1 MKFIARLKAAK
12 WRILVGVLVLVLAG
26 YVSVRYWASVDA
38 PPSPPQPLPLAGL
51 NSPDNNSKN
60 ESPKETPSA
69 PSASPGMKVYVDPK
83 TGQFRKPPVAQ
94 IPEGAQMSKPLQGD
108 EMEHE
113 TSRKELE
120 EKVSP
125 VIGGG
130 IVTDVRLRFR
140 RPLVASRDADG
151 NLTIQHVPQEEDLKD
166 GQ

>member
-12 WRILVGVLVLVLAG
+12 WRILVGVLVLVLVG
-26 YVSVRYWASVDA
+26 YVSVQYWASVDVS
-38 PPSPPQPLPLAGL
+38 PSPQPLPLASL
-51 NSPDNNSKN
+51 DSSDNNSKN

-83 TGQFRKPPVAQ
+83 TGQFRKPPVGK
-94 IPEGAQMSKPLQGD
+94 ILEGAQMSKPLRGD
-108 EMEHE
+108 ETEGQ